1 MSLLKGR
8 KSSALHSEKILVE
21 IIGIV
26 HRLPST
32 SVLIKQDL
40 Y

>member
-8 KSSALHSEKILVE
+8 KSSALHSEKILAE
-21 IIGIV
+21 IIAIV

-32 SVLIKQDL
+32 SVSIKQDL